1 MEFVEPTKARK
12 GEYIAQA
19 KKKKEI
25 VVIGNQLEK
34 VINRSKVKCHIVA
47 TYVLGNP
54 AKGQSVSWQIYLFKG

>member
-25 VVIGNQLEK
+25 VVIGDQLEK